1 MVSVGLKFGGGGLHA
16 FSFSKHSLH
25 AMQCVSNS
33 VQALCGGGLVS
44 ARGGEHAWSGAEARK
59 AAYAEPSYR

>member
-1 MVSVGLKFGGGGLHA
+1 
-16 FSFSKHSLH
+16 
-25 AMQCVSNS
+25 MQCVSNS